1 MVTVK
6 VGNWS
11 FGFGSK
17 SVDGRR
23 RPLALVILDGW
34 GYSNETKGNA
44 IALANTPNYDRLCA
58 DYPKTFLAAAG
69 SRVGLLPEGPGNSE
83 IGHLNL
89 GTGRI
94 IKSERLQ
101 ILDAIRSGEF
111 FENTT
116 LRKAFA
122 KARENESSVHFVGM
136 LSDGNIHSSMDTLLS
151 LLRMAKAEGCG
162 KKAFIHGILDGC
174 DVPERTADIY
184 VEVLQIKMA
193 EIGCGEIATLCGRN
207 YAMDSSQDWQK
218 TARAFTMLVH
228 AEGERA
234 SDAVSA
240 VRGSFLRGNVD
251 EFVQPIVMEKKP
263 GIPVAKIKD
272 GDTVIFFNHRADGM
286 CQLVRS
292 LAVSNSINDV
302 NLGKPGINAVCLTQY
317 DAKFKLAI
325 AFRPLQEANVLS
337 EVFAN
342 NGVRNCRLSE
352 TQKYSHITH
361 FFNGGFE
368 KEHAGENRL
377 PVPSPK
383 ISSNGGPP
391 NVACF
396 EITEM
401 LLKGLEARE
410 NDVFIVNLASA
421 DIIAQTGNFDKTIQA
436 VELVDRCLGDIVRK
450 IHEVDGVA
458 LITSDHGNCEDMLDA
473 ETGSVK
479 ISQTSNP
486 VPFHFVANDVS
497 GIRLRRDGALEDVA
511 PTILGILGIDK
522 PHEMTGND
530 LRVTE

>member
-1 MVTVK
+1 MVSVK

-17 SVDGRR
+17 SVNGRN

-34 GYSNETKGNA
+34 GYSNKTKGNA

-69 SRVGLLPEGPGNSE
+69 LRVGLLPEAPGNSE

-94 IKSERLQ
+94 VKSERLQ
-101 ILDAIRSGEF
+101 IMDAIRSGEF
-111 FENTT
+111 FENKM
-116 LRKAFA
+116 LIKAFV
-122 KARENESSVHFVGM
+122 KARENETSVHFIGM

-151 LLRMAKAEGCG
+151 LLRMAKSEGCG
-162 KKAFIHGILDGC
+162 EKAFVHGILDGC

-184 VEVLQIKMA
+184 VEALQIKMA

-207 YAMDSSQDWQK
+207 YAMDSSNNWQK

-234 SDAVSA
+234 FDAVSA

-251 EFVQPIVMEKKP
+251 EFVNPIVIENNP
-263 GIPVAKIKD
+263 GIPVAQIKD

-286 CQLVRS
+286 RQLVRL
-292 LAVSNSINDV
+292 LAVSNSPTDA
-302 NLGKPGINAVCLTQY
+302 NLNKPRVEAVCITQY
-317 DAKFKLAI
+317 DAKFKLTV
-325 AFRPLQEANVLS
+325 AFRPLQEVNVLG

-342 NGVRNCRLSE
+342 NGVKNCRLSE
-352 TQKYSHITH
+352 TQKYSHITY
-361 FFNGGFE
+361 FFNGGFDGE
-368 KEHAGENRL
+368 LLGENRL
-377 PVPSPK
+377 LVPSPK

-396 EITEM
+396 EITEKF
-401 LLKGLEARE
+401 LQGLEARE

-436 VELVDRCLGDIVRK
+436 VELVDRCLGAIVRK

-473 ETGSVK
+473 VTGSVK

-486 VPFHFVANDVS
+486 VPFHFVANDLI
-497 GIRLRRDGALEDVA
+497 GIKLRDDGALEDVA
-511 PTILGILGIDK
+511 PTILGILGIEK
-522 PHEMTGND
+522 PNEMTGND